1 MSNNL
6 SFEDK
11 FLQNTEV
18 KGFRVILSGIIDAA
32 FLFVLI
38 VFIVRHFVMFSL
50 WDKVAEKS
58 PALIFLINFF
68 IYRLCFLLFFK
79 RTLGMIFCK
88 LKYLNRQLNELPF
101 LQRILMTF
109 FINTDGV
116 KVFKNKT

>member
-50 WDKVAEKS
+50 WDQVAEKS

-88 LKYLNRQLNELPF
+88 VKYLNRELNKLPF

-109 FINTDGV
+109 FINTNGV
-116 KVFKNKT
+116 KVFKNKP